1 MQYIEAT
8 ALRMRHCSD
17 TSLTDRFSF
26 AAQNLYRG
34 ARPCPLQ
41 RRSLCG
47 CVREGEASAGT
58 ASRRRRCS
66 EAVHEWV
73 LRVPE
78 SRNPINVVAAVK
90 QVMSQCRLDTTLRL
104 HGPALLQCNMQQ
116 TGGDNAAGQN
126 LLTVL
131 LGNNLAV

>member
-1 MQYIEAT
+1 
-8 ALRMRHCSD
+8 MRHCSN

-26 AAQNLYRG
+26 ATQNLYRV

-47 CVREGEASAGT
+47 CVREGDASAGT

-66 EAVHEWV
+66 EAVHEW
-73 LRVPE
+73 LLLVPE
-78 SRNPINVVAAVK
+78 SRNPNNVVAAVK

-116 TGGDNAAGQN
+116 TGGDNAAGKK

-131 LGNNLAV
+131 LGNSLAV